1 MATKPKTKT
10 DKKVAEAFHEVYANK
25 PSTLGKNQ
33 TKAEERAQLTAI
45 ALSKARDKGAKLP
58 KAPKRGSKASY

>member
-1 MATKPKTKT
+1 MPAKKTKT
-10 DKKVAEAFHEVYANK
+10 EKLVDEAFHEVYTSK

-45 ALSKARDKGAKLP
+45 ALSKAKDKGAKVP
-58 KAPKRGSKASY
+58 AKPRKGSKSSY

>member
-1 MATKPKTKT
+1 MPAKKSKT
-10 DKKVAEAFHEVYANK
+10 DKLVDEAFHEVYTSK

-45 ALSKARDKGAKLP
+45 ALSKAKAKGAKVP
-58 KAPKRGSKASY
+58 KKASKASY